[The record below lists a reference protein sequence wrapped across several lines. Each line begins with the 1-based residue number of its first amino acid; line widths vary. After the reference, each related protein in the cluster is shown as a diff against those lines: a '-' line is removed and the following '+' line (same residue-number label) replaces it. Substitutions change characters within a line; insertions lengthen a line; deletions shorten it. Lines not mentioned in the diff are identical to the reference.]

1 MTTLGMELKVA
12 PGTIIESVEC
22 GGSGKARD
30 AEEETLEFFINEES
44 VRGHKRVR
52 VGSDPTDLLKEQGP
66 EEPVVS
72 STSKQPE

>member
-1 MTTLGMELKVA
+1 
-12 PGTIIESVEC
+12 
-22 GGSGKARD
+22 
-30 AEEETLEFFINEES
+30 